1 MPLPLDVERK
11 IMALGR
17 GEAVN
22 RGFLD
27 LYRVMANEAVLDGS
41 PAKTMI
47 LPMYDK
53 DSGLKPGDW
62 AAELHF
68 VIRKVESVEPEASTT
83 ESGLQDV
90 RGLDS
95 DGQASIPSVL

>member
-1 MPLPLDVERK
+1 MPLPDDVQQK
-11 IMALGR
+11 IMGLGR

-27 LYRVMANEAVLDGS
+27 LFTAMANEGDVDGS

-47 LPMYDK
+47 LPMYDAS
-53 DSGLKPGDW
+53 SGLQPGDW

-68 VIRKVESVEPEASTT
+68 VIRKVESVGEPEEST
-83 ESGLQDV
+83 
-90 RGLDS
+90 
-95 DGQASIPSVL
+95 A

>member
-1 MPLPLDVERK
+1 MNPLPDDVTK
-11 IMALGR
+11 KVMALGR

-27 LYRVMANEAVLDGS
+27 IYRAMANEANIDGS

-68 VIRKVESVEPEASTT
+68 VIRKVESVGEPEENTA
-83 ESGLQDV
+83 
-90 RGLDS
+90 
-95 DGQASIPSVL
+95 

>member
-1 MPLPLDVERK
+1 MTATFLKGEPMPLPDDVQKK
-11 IMALGR
+11 IMGLGR

-27 LYRVMANEAVLDGS
+27 IYRAMANEANIDGS

-68 VIRKVESVEPEASTT
+68 VIRKVE
-83 ESGLQDV
+83 GLGDEEK
-90 RGLDS
+90 DS
-95 DGQASIPSVL
+95 A

>member
-1 MPLPLDVERK
+1 MPLPADVERK
-11 IMALGR
+11 VMALGR

-27 LYRVMANEAVLDGS
+27 IYKAMANEANIDGS

-47 LPMYDK
+47 LPMYDSA
-53 DSGLKPGDW
+53 SGLKPGDW

-68 VIRKVESVEPEASTT
+68 VIRKVESVEPETSTT
-83 ESGLQDV
+83 
-90 RGLDS
+90 
-95 DGQASIPSVL
+95 